1 MIKDQLKRRHLRIR
15 KQISGNKE
23 KPRLCVKRSNKH
35 IYAILVDDLSGKVI
49 TTVSSAN
56 KDLVKEQPNPEQK
69 GKGMPSGKTAVA
81 YQVGSLLAQKA
92 KSLGINLVVFDR
104 AGYRYH
110 GRVRAI
116 AEGARKGG
124 LKF

>member
-15 KQISGNKE
+15 KKIGGTKE

-35 IYAILVDDLSGKVI
+35 IYAILVDDILHKVI
-49 TTVSSAN
+49 TTVSSAS
-56 KDLVKEQPNPEQK
+56 KDLSKETLVANQK
-69 GKGMPSGKTAVA
+69 ETSKLTGKTAVA
-81 YQVGSLLAQKA
+81 FQVGNLLAEKA
-92 KSLGINLVVFDR
+92 KTMGISEVVFDR

-110 GRVRAI
+110 GRVKAI
-116 AEGARKGG
+116 ADGARKGG